1 MSGMSDLKKGSAETI
16 ILALLEESPLHGY
29 GIAKLVSER
38 SGGALRFHAASL
50 YPVLYRLEKR
60 GLLRGEWQAGT
71 GERRRRHYLLTPK
84 GRRALESQRGQLEVF
99 VEALGRLTGIRNA

>member
-1 MSGMSDLKKGSAETI
+1 MGDLKKGSAETV
-16 ILALLEESPLHGY
+16 ILALLEEAPLHGY

-38 SGGALRFHAASL
+38 SEGALKFHAASL

-60 GLLRGEWQAGT
+60 GLLRGEWQAGA
-71 GERRRRHYLLTPK
+71 GERRRRHYRLTPK
-84 GRRALESQRGQLEVF
+84 GRRTLESQRGQLEKF